1 MMQVTRAIVAA
12 GLIGLALP
20 ALAQEAPAA
29 PPADAAAPAP
39 APAPPPVAAISTRR
53 LELSKV
59 VLDTETNRIKARVK
73 GGTLCVF
80 PSNIELPAE
89 KKTQEQERYDGLV
102 ARALK
107 ERGVGLVT
115 KADDLFASESA
126 AKGDVL
132 IGAVMEPTA
141 MNICSSVD
149 GFKGTI
155 DISVQ
160 WQLFDRAK
168 GAVVQSATTKGT
180 GTLPKFSVTGYEEMW
195 DIAFVDALVKL
206 HDQGVVR
213 AALEGA
219 PAAAADAAAPAAEA
233 ASAAAPPQVP

>member
-1 MMQVTRAIVAA
+1 MMRVTRAIVAA

-20 ALAQEAPAA
+20 VLAQEAPPVPAADA
-29 PPADAAAPAP
+29 PPAAETPAP
-39 APAPPPVAAISTRR
+39 ARAASART

-89 KKTQEQERYDGLV
+89 KKTQDQERYDGLV

-107 ERGVGLVT
+107 DRGVGLVT
-115 KADDLFASESA
+115 KADDLFASESV

-132 IGAVMEPTA
+132 LGAVMEPTA

-195 DIAFVDALVKL
+195 DLAFVDALVKL
-206 HDQGVVR
+206 HEQGVIR
-213 AALEGA
+213 TAMDGA
-219 PAAAADAAAPAAEA
+219 PAAAAPAAPSETAPQVPAPAA
-233 ASAAAPPQVP
+233 P

>member
-1 MMQVTRAIVAA
+1 MRVTQAVLAA

-29 PPADAAAPAP
+29 PAADVAAPAP
-39 APAPPPVAAISTRR
+39 VPAPPPPPVPAVSMRM

-107 ERGVGLVT
+107 DRGVSLVT
-115 KADDLFASESA
+115 KANDLFASESA

-132 IGAVMEPTA
+132 LGAVMEPTA
-141 MNICSSVD
+141 INICSSVD

-155 DISVQ
+155 EISVQ
-160 WQLFDRAK
+160 WQLFDRTK
-168 GAVVQSATTKGT
+168 GTVVQTATTKGT
-180 GTLPKFSVTGYEEMW
+180 GTLPKFAVAGYEEMW
-195 DIAFVDALVKL
+195 DLAFVDALVKL
-206 HDQGVVR
+206 HDQGVIR
-213 AALEGA
+213 AALEAA
-219 PAAAADAAAPAAEA
+219 PAAPAADPAALPVEAAAPAPA
-233 ASAAAPPQVP
+233 AS